1 MLMTSLKFAVLA
13 AGAALALAPAVS
25 FAANQGQGQ
34 AVVTVMA
41 KSNREADPRIQ
52 AQDLDVKING
62 RISAATGWT
71 ALSGSESP
79 LELVVLIDGSARS
92 SIGTQNSEIESL
104 IRQLPTGS
112 KSALAYMQ
120 NGRAA
125 FAGALS
131 SDSAQVLKGLRLPG
145 GSPGENGSPYF
156 CLSDLA
162 KHWPSSDRS
171 ARREVVMITD
181 GIDNYSPRFDPEDP
195 YVQSA
200 IKDSVRA
207 GLVVYAIYWA
217 DTGRMDNALNLSS
230 GGQNLLQMVADA
242 TGGVNYWNGI
252 GNPVSFQPYF
262 KDLLERFDH
271 QYRLSFSA
279 ELKGQ
284 AEVSSM
290 KFNIAGPAAQITA
303 PHKVF
308 VEPAAQ

>member
-1 MLMTSLKFAVLA
+1 MKPLEFVILATGAVLTVT
-13 AGAALALAPAVS
+13 PAVS
-25 FAANQGQGQ
+25 VAANQGQGQ

-52 AQDLDVKING
+52 TQDLDVKING
-62 RISAATGWT
+62 RIAAPTGWT
-71 ALSGSESP
+71 ALRGSKGP

-92 SIGTQNSEIESL
+92 SLGMQNGEIESL
-104 IRQLPTGS
+104 IKQLPAGARS
-112 KSALAYMQ
+112 VIGYME

-125 FAGALS
+125 LAGTLS
-131 SDSAQVLKGLRLPG
+131 SDPATVLKGLHLPG
-145 GSPGENGSPYF
+145 GVSGENGSPYF

-162 KHWPSSDRS
+162 KHWPSSDPA

-181 GIDNYSPRFDPEDP
+181 GIDSYSPRFDPEDP

-207 GLVVYAIYWA
+207 GLVVYAVYWA
-217 DTGRMDNALNLSS
+217 DAGRMDDSLYQSS
-230 GGQNLLQMVADA
+230 GGQNLLLMVADA
-242 TGGVNYWNGI
+242 TGGVSYWNGV
-252 GNPVSFQPYF
+252 GNPVSFQAYF

-279 ELKGQ
+279 ELKGT
-284 AEVSSM
+284 AEVNSM

-303 PHKVF
+303 PHQVF
-308 VEPAAQ
+308 VQPVTQQ